1 MVAVNNNII
10 IMQFLLSV
18 RVNVFI
24 LILFQR
30 KTIENNIATIIIIL
44 LSCTYIMLA
53 FVLVMFEIRKKKINS
68 FLDILA
74 SHKL

>member
-1 MVAVNNNII
+1 MVAVNYNII
-10 IMQFLLSV
+10 IIQFLLSV
-18 RVNVFI
+18 SIDVFI
-24 LILFQR
+24 LLFQR
-30 KTIENNIATIIIIL
+30 KTIENSIATIIIL
-44 LSCTYIMLA
+44 VPCTHIIPV